1 MSMLHGGPDALGA
14 PLHDFSTNGNAC
26 GPCPQVL
33 AALQACDPRHY
44 PDPAYTA
51 LRQQLADFHGVDT
64 WRIVLAGSASEFIFR
79 ITAWVARGGART
91 VSVPLHA
98 YGDYAMAAQAWGLEV
113 VHQPGGA
120 ALAWACEPSSPLGLG
135 QTEWTQATLMP
146 SDSLPSVLA
155 LGAAQI
161 PVRVLDCAYA
171 PLRLSG
177 APTLSEAQRNSLWQ
191 LFTPNKALG
200 LTGVR
205 GAYVIA
211 PTETTA
217 DARDAV
223 TALDSMCPSW
233 PLGVHAVAMLQAWAQ
248 ADVQDWLAQSRDTLL
263 DWKQRQLGV
272 LAGLGWT
279 CLPSEANFFV
289 AQPFGQGQDAAA
301 EKVVAALTH
310 LRGHGIKLRDATSFG
325 LPGHVRVGVLPPV
338 AQDALAQAWN
348 LYKDNG

>member
-26 GPCPQVL
+26 GPCPQVV

-98 YGDYAMAAQAWGLEV
+98 YGDYAMAAQAWDLAV
-113 VHQPGGA
+113 VHQPENA
-120 ALAWACEPSSPLGLG
+120 ALAWACEPSSPLGQV
-135 QTEWTQATLMP
+135 QTEWTHGITPATL
-146 SDSLPSVLA
+146 
-155 LGAAQI
+155 
-161 PVRVLDCAYA
+161 RVLDCAYA

-177 APTLSEAQRNSLWQ
+177 VPTLSEAQRNSLWQ
-191 LFTPNKALG
+191 LWTPNKALG

-211 PTETTA
+211 PVENPVNA
-217 DARDAV
+217 QDVV

-248 ADVQDWLAQSRDTLL
+248 ADVQDWLVQSRDTLL

-310 LRGHGIKLRDATSFG
+310 LRSHGIKLRDATSFG
-325 LPGHVRVGVLPPV
+325 LPGYVRVGVLSPV
-338 AQDALAQAWN
+338 AQDALACAWN
-348 LYKDNG
+348 LFQENR